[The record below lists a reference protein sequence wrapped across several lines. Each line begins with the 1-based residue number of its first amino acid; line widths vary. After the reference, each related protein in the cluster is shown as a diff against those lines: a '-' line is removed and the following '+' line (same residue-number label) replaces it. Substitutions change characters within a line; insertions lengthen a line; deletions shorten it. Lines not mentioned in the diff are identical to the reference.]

1 MKQSLMT
8 LCLVCLAGVLACVTL
23 SGQGGA
29 PKGPPATQAALDAES
44 ADRQA
49 ADAAEAAARTTTD
62 DVLLGRVTVNEGD
75 ITTLQTNAST
85 LDSRMTTNE
94 GDITAL
100 ETGVA
105 DLEDRQSNPLQVAL
119 LRWYEASE
127 AGNDFAVG
135 NSPHFAAFDGAHI
148 WVTNHLSNT
157 VTKLRA
163 ADGATLGNFPTGD
176 HPLGLALRWGP
187 HLGGESA

>member
-1 MKQSLMT
+1 MS
-8 LCLVCLAGVLACVTL
+8 AGCRGRLGRG
-23 SGQGGA
+23 SGWRHLRGGA
-29 PKGPPATQAALDAES
+29 PWRALTALALLAMLLPVACRDAP
-44 ADRQA
+44 
-49 ADAAEAAARTTTD
+49 EAG
-62 DVLLGRVTVNEGD
+62 VV
-75 ITTLQTNAST
+75 TTLQTNAST